1 MVESAP
7 EPKKSKAANPRKSAA
22 SRRGRASKGEA
33 QTDEELSVPE
43 VPTEAIEKPIVEN
56 NGADESK
63 APRRRKRKGESEE
76 IDVEEA
82 KQSRKSSVTEVL
94 ISTSSRGRGK
104 GKNGEATDSS
114 KEKKNEEEPS
124 VKRGRRAVATIAEKV
139 NSIEKAKEEPKG
151 KLRRGGRK
159 LEGVAS
165 LSVMMTESAD
175 EGDVKRADQT
185 GTIYTPAPG
194 SAQVQVKT
202 TARTRGRVKK
212 GEKSEEVQ
220 GDETPKNH
228 SCSVKLL
235 KIEVSEEKSASVGAG
250 QSGRVSRKPG
260 GKKSSLADFT
270 PISGVKMDATTS
282 CDDEGNLQVLN
293 KGAKAKRGGKE
304 VRGSEET
311 CLAKKT
317 EVEQPT
323 KRNSRNSKVS
333 RTDPVEEKAPDTQPM
348 EEEVEDTPATSK
360 SASRKRGCSNARP
373 KIGENHPP
381 DQQVENLSPV
391 LTNVSASTKIKH
403 EGSSAS
409 STSVRSRKREIKVE
423 ADERAKST
431 SSKRQLSQT
440 STASSTRSRRS
451 NVTASPSLRAS
462 PSSRPAVMFTG
473 FINDSDSA
481 LVEGLGG
488 FLTEELSECTV
499 LVADSMKRTVK
510 LLCMVGRGAPAFVFH
525 SLIN

>member
-1 MVESAP
+1 M
-7 EPKKSKAANPRKSAA
+7 
-22 SRRGRASKGEA
+22 
-33 QTDEELSVPE
+33 
-43 VPTEAIEKPIVEN
+43 
-56 NGADESK
+56 
-63 APRRRKRKGESEE
+63 
-76 IDVEEA
+76 
-82 KQSRKSSVTEVL
+82 
-94 ISTSSRGRGK
+94 
-104 GKNGEATDSS
+104 
-114 KEKKNEEEPS
+114 
-124 VKRGRRAVATIAEKV
+124 
-139 NSIEKAKEEPKG
+139 
-151 KLRRGGRK
+151 
-159 LEGVAS
+159 
-165 LSVMMTESAD
+165 
-175 EGDVKRADQT
+175 
-185 GTIYTPAPG
+185 
-194 SAQVQVKT
+194 
-202 TARTRGRVKK
+202 
-212 GEKSEEVQ
+212 
-220 GDETPKNH
+220 
-228 SCSVKLL
+228 KLL
-235 KIEVSEEKSASVGAG
+235 KIEVSEEKLASVGAG

-403 EGSSAS
+403 EGASAS
-409 STSVRSRKREIKVE
+409 STSVRSRKREIKVD

-440 STASSTRSRRS
+440 STASSIRSRRS
-451 NVTASPSLRAS
+451 DVTSSPSLRAS

-481 LVEGLGG
+481 LIESLGG
-488 FLTEELSECTV
+488 FLREPFINV
-499 LVADSMKRTVK
+499 LAE
-510 LLCMVGRGAPAFVFH
+510 FVC
-525 SLIN
+525 